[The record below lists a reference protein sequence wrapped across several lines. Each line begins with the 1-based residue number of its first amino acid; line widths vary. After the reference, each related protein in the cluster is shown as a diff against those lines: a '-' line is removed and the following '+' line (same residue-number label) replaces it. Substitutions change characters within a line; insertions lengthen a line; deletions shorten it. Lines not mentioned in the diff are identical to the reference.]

1 MASPQ
6 PRANASNP
14 QVNGSDPSATARQG
28 HLTGNGN
35 LETGKNQTEK
45 KISYLSLPNKGQL
58 AVLCIARMADPL
70 ATSSIQAYMFYQLRF
85 FDPSAPAGTIST
97 QAGIIVS
104 ARTAAQVIT
113 GMFWGRLADSDW
125 GGRKLVLTVGLL
137 SNCIS
142 CLGYGFSR
150 TFTHAVFWQVFG
162 GAMSSNVAITRCVV
176 AEINPEKRYR
186 VRALTLLPLF
196 ANAGML
202 IGPLVGGLLSSNEE
216 DGAQAKYPYAAPNIV
231 TAVVYIVA
239 ALGVVF
245 GLEETLES
253 LQHGEHHPLRGA
265 WRNFV
270 SKTFKRGKKSHDY
283 VAISTEEPFSP
294 TSPVVELSPTSPTSN
309 SSPLLPKTPK
319 RKRKLPFRRI
329 WTFNVI
335 CTLLSHFIIAGHL
348 GTFSNLWAIY
358 LSTPVARP
366 ENQHPPIRFSGGL
379 GMLPRDVGF
388 AMSLLGLIGVVLQI
402 VIYPMLNDR
411 FGTIRIWRT
420 ALFVFPITYVV
431 APFPSLVAS
440 FSGKTALVWL
450 SMGVPLVLFITG
462 RTGVTP
468 ATTLLINDCTPH
480 PSVRG
485 TIHTAGTVIGNL
497 SRSVFPLAA
506 FAIFGAGLGIG
517 VIGLGFWCLACLAIL
532 ACIASQWVREGSN
545 GKDIVL
551 DDDEEEEEEN
561 RETQTQRR

>member
-6 PRANASNP
+6 SDGNISNP
-14 QVNGSDPSATARQG
+14 QANGSTPSAIPQQDPS
-28 HLTGNGN
+28 TGNGN
-35 LETGKNQTEK
+35 LKAGPGLKEK
-45 KISYLSLPNKGQL
+45 RISYLSLPNKGQL
-58 AVLCIARMADPL
+58 AILCIARMADPL
-70 ATSSIQAYMFYQLRF
+70 ATSSIQAYMFYQLKF
-85 FDPSAPAGTIST
+85 FDPSASGAAIST
-97 QAGIIVS
+97 QAGIMVS
-104 ARTAAQVIT
+104 AKTAAQVIT

-137 SNCIS
+137 SCCIS
-142 CLGYGFSR
+142 CIGYGFSR
-150 TFTHAVFWQVFG
+150 RFVPAVFWQVFG

-202 IGPLVGGLLSSNEE
+202 IGPLVGGLLSSNKE
-216 DGAQAKYPYAAPNIV
+216 DGAQAKYPYAAPNIF
-231 TAVVYIVA
+231 TAVIYIIA
-239 ALGVVF
+239 ALGVIF

-253 LQHGEHHPLRGA
+253 LQHDRHSPLRDT
-265 WRNFV
+265 WRKFV
-270 SKTFKRGKKSHDY
+270 NKVSGRGLRSHEY
-283 VAISTEEPFSP
+283 TAVSAEEP
-294 TSPVVELSPTSPTSN
+294 LSPISPSSN
-309 SSPLLPKTPK
+309 SPSLLPKTPR

-329 WTFNVI
+329 WTFNVV

-358 LSTPVARP
+358 LSTPIERP

-379 GMLPRDVGF
+379 GMLPRDVGL
-388 AMSLLGLIGVVLQI
+388 AMSLLGLIGVILQI
-402 VIYPMLNDR
+402 IIYPRLNDR
-411 FGTIRIWRT
+411 FGAIRIWHT
-420 ALFVFPITYVV
+420 ALFVFPITYIV

-440 FSGKTALVWL
+440 FSGKTAFVWL

-462 RTGVTP
+462 RTGITP

-506 FAIFGAGLGIG
+506 FAIFGAGLRIG

-532 ACIASQWVREGSN
+532 ACVASQWVREGSN
-545 GKDIVL
+545 GEDIIL
-551 DDDEEEEEEN
+551 DDEEEEEEN
-561 RETQTQRR
+561 RT